1 MGEPDIEYHSL
12 WNRSA
17 NRKEMLLPSSTYEI
31 RKRAVPFNTS
41 QFLVHGETLEQVI
54 AW

>member
-1 MGEPDIEYHSL
+1 MGEPDIEYHSP

-17 NRKEMLLPSSTYEI
+17 NRKEMLLPSNTCEI
-31 RKRAVPFNTS
+31 RKGAVPFNTS
-41 QFLVHGETLEQVI
+41 QFLLHAETLEQVV